1 MPRCSP
7 TPSSGLPQITLAH
20 WPQVRAGERVDNSQL
35 IKFAK
40 LFNDELTLDNLERV
54 HLVNLCR
61 FVGITPFG
69 TDEFLR
75 SRLRARLSAIKAR
88 GFPVIY
94 TLDPEL
100 VSPFRQHNALRHRRV
115 YALPPPRPPV
125 CHQGTRSLLMG
136 LNLDPILKP

>member
-1 MPRCSP
+1 LLRPDV
-7 TPSSGLPQITLAH
+7 AAA
-20 WPQVRAGERVDNSQL
+20 QVRAGERVDNSQL

-75 SRLRARLSAIKAR
+75 SRLRARLSAIKVRAAFWWR
-88 GFPVIY
+88 TP
-94 TLDPEL
+94 
-100 VSPFRQHNALRHRRV
+100 
-115 YALPPPRPPV
+115 
-125 CHQGTRSLLMG
+125 
-136 LNLDPILKP
+136 

>member
-1 MPRCSP
+1 M
-7 TPSSGLPQITLAH
+7 
-20 WPQVRAGERVDNSQL
+20 RAGERVDNSQL

-75 SRLRARLSAIKAR
+75 SRLRARLSAIKVRSSLR
-88 GFPVIY
+88 GNGSVTSDAPA
-94 TLDPEL
+94 ES
-100 VSPFRQHNALRHRRV
+100 VSPR
-115 YALPPPRPPV
+115 Y
-125 CHQGTRSLLMG
+125 C
-136 LNLDPILKP
+136 